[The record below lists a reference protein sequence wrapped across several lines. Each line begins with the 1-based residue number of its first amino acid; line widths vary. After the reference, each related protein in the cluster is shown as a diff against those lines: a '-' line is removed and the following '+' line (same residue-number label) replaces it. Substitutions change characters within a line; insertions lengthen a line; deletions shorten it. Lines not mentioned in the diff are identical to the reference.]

1 MFTLKETIN
10 SFVSDKKHEAGMTL
24 EQLNE
29 WFKTIAQVIL
39 SGHFEVQS
47 NNDKECVKVYPT
59 TVEMYFHEERE
70 GKYIKDFI
78 VYHRN
83 GKIKDDNKLRR
94 VEDGKDIKYYPL
106 GVLNTH
112 PSGIDIT
119 FESEKR
125 RFRASALI
133 RAFNVENGKTSK
145 VTGVQYVNQKEVDID
160 GRSTYIYDA
169 LFSQFSI
176 LDGFSVRWVDCESEK
191 KLKTISN
198 PVKRKNVY
206 EYDDDGNKLSEL
218 DTTRL
223 WSFSVKEDQ
232 NLQQ

>member
-59 TVEMYFHEERE
+59 TVEMYFHEEA
-70 GKYIKDFI
+70 GSHKDPI
-78 VYHRN
+78 VYHKNYGNANDARKE
-83 GKIKDDNKLRR
+83 GD
-94 VEDGKDIKYYPL
+94 DIKYFPH

-112 PSGIDIT
+112 QSGIDIT
-119 FESEKR
+119 FESKEY

-133 RAFNVENGKTSK
+133 RAFNVINDKTSK
-145 VTGVQYVNQKEVDID
+145 ETGVQYKNGKSGKEKID
-160 GRSTYIYDA
+160 DRSTYLYYA
-169 LFSQFSI
+169 LFSQFNI
-176 LDGFSVRWVDCESEK
+176 FDDGFSVKWKDGDI
-191 KLKTISN
+191 LKAIN
-198 PVKRKNVY
+198 VPRQRRNVY
-206 EYDDDGNKLSEL
+206 KYDGDKKTL
-218 DTTRL
+218 DLDTRL
-223 WSFSVKEDQ
+223 WSFSVEEDQ